1 MKIFFNAFGPLY
13 FKLNKN
19 NLNTEIDLP
28 VSIKTVRD
36 LLKYYNLSDE
46 EVEACFVNG
55 KIVPFDTM
63 LKDGDRVGLVPPGIP
78 GPYRHL
84 LGIRNSKERKS

>member
-1 MKIFFNAFGPLY
+1 MKILFNAFGPLY
-13 FKLNKN
+13 FKLKEI
-19 NLNTEIDLP
+19 NLNTEVKLP
-28 VSIKTVRD
+28 LSIKTVQD
-36 LLKYYNLSDE
+36 LLEYYNLSDE

-55 KIVPFDTM
+55 KIVPFDTR

-84 LGIRNSKERKS
+84 LGIKDSKKRRF